1 MTDICFQGK
10 RVLLHSFSTRGLKS
24 IPQKSGIIAQQASF
38 LSPFQDLP
46 PQSSE
51 NHCYSTMKATEIK
64 IPANVDSVML
74 SLIKNAKDMTLVLQP
89 AHCRVECILAP
100 QFNLDV
106 NMISSY
112 LFDSTPLRCY
122 LITNNMVLLP
132 KHYSFAS
139 ISKGFIGINN
149 LLIKF
154 CKMYDLCTT

>member
-1 MTDICFQGK
+1 MTDIRFQGK

-51 NHCYSTMKATEIK
+51 NHCYSMMKATEIN
-64 IPANVDSVML
+64 IPANVDSV
-74 SLIKNAKDMTLVLQP
+74 IVKNAKDMTLLLQP
-89 AHCRVECILAP
+89 AHCSVECRLAP

-106 NMISSY
+106 NMISSF

-122 LITNNMVLLP
+122 LLTNNVVLLP

-139 ISKGFIGINN
+139 RDS
-149 LLIKF
+149 LA
-154 CKMYDLCTT
+154 